1 MAKALAKGDKL
12 SSHRKILFLSIG
24 IAIFLALVPLLT
36 NRNDLINLMVLI
48 FLYIC
53 LAQSWNI
60 IGGYAGQVSLGHA
73 AFFGLGALTTR
84 LLLVWGSPFLLSF
97 ITGGLVAVVLAL
109 IIGHAALR
117 LRGIYFAI
125 GTLGLAQILKITVGN
140 ILPTVAD
147 LPSHYIATYHL
158 VARYYLFLTLA
169 VIMVVVVY
177 WISHSKLGLG
187 MVAVREDEEAAK
199 ASGVNTFRQKVIAL
213 AISTFLAGLTG
224 GAFAFY
230 QVSYYYDLP
239 FDTTWTFGAL
249 MITYVGGV
257 GTIVGPIIG
266 SFFYAIFAEVFT
278 RTFPQLHIFIFG
290 ILFIAVVLL
299 LPGGLVETA
308 SRIRRLIAPKKAEA
322 SLPRGTPI
330 SKRTKEKNRSH

>member
-1 MAKALAKGDKL
+1 LAKASAKEDKL

-24 IAIFLALVPLLT
+24 IAIFLALIPLLT
-36 NRNDLINLMVLI
+36 KRNDLINLMVLI

-60 IGGYAGQVSLGHA
+60 LAGYAGQVSLGHA

-84 LLLVWGSPFLLSF
+84 FLWVWGSPFLLAF
-97 ITGGLVAVVLAL
+97 ITGGLVAVVFAL
-109 IIGHAALR
+109 IIGHSALR

-147 LPSHYIATYHL
+147 LPGDYLATYSL
-158 VARYYLFLTLA
+158 IPRYYLFLILA
-169 VIMVVVVY
+169 VITVAIVY
-177 WISHSKLGLG
+177 HISHSKLGLG

-199 ASGVNTFRQKVIAL
+199 ASGVNTFRQKMIAL
-213 AISTFLAGLTG
+213 AISSFFAGLAG

-230 QVSYYYDLP
+230 QVSYYHDLP
-239 FDTTWTFGAL
+239 FSPTWTFDAL
-249 MITYVGGV
+249 LITFVGGV

-266 SFFYAIFAEVFT
+266 AFFYAIFREFFA
-278 RTFPQLHIFIFG
+278 RAFPELHVFIFG
-290 ILFIAVVLL
+290 IVFILVVLL
-299 LPGGLVETA
+299 LPGGLVEMA
-308 SRIRRLIAPKKAEA
+308 SRIRKLVTAKKAEA
-322 SLPRGTPI
+322 SF
-330 SKRTKEKNRSH
+330 S